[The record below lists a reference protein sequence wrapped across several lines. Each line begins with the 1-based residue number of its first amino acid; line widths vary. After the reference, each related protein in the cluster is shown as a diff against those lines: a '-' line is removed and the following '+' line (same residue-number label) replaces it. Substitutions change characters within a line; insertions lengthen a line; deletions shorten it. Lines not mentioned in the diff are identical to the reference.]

1 MFEGSTELRP
11 EGPVA
16 AGLLYPMLAPELEV
30 RTVTSIG
37 GRQRFALYHPGRD
50 TTCVLGETEL
60 KVAKLFDGRRSLEEV
75 AARALADH
83 RLRLSVDQLKK
94 FEERLRRLRLLDSA
108 VDDAPDLDPLSG
120 VQYGKI
126 RPAIYIR
133 LFSTNP
139 DEALDR
145 LLARFPFLVR
155 RGFFAVCLA
164 VVLAA
169 AGVLALSWQGFLA
182 ETPRL
187 PPRGF
192 DLVAVFLLLGLQG
205 VFHEGGHAL
214 GCKAFGVRVH
224 EVGLAIYFFL
234 LTAWTRPIQRQW
246 NRLPKA
252 QRLETILL
260 GPFGSLLVGA
270 LGVLVWRLSP
280 HGSVPGRLGML
291 AALSTPISTVPTML
305 PVFNGD
311 GYLLLTEYFN
321 RPGLRRRSWAYLRE
335 RLSRK
340 GGRPGQHARELPR
353 AERRLYLFVSIGTL
367 LGLVGIW
374 LALFGLVAYMVMR
387 ELAS

>member
-1 MFEGSTELRP
+1 
-11 EGPVA
+11 
-16 AGLLYPMLAPELEV
+16 
-30 RTVTSIG
+30 
-37 GRQRFALYHPGRD
+37 
-50 TTCVLGETEL
+50 
-60 KVAKLFDGRRSLEEV
+60 
-75 AARALADH
+75 
-83 RLRLSVDQLKK
+83 
-94 FEERLRRLRLLDSA
+94 
-108 VDDAPDLDPLSG
+108 
-120 VQYGKI
+120 
-126 RPAIYIR
+126 
-133 LFSTNP
+133 
-139 DEALDR
+139 
-145 LLARFPFLVR
+145 
-155 RGFFAVCLA
+155 
-164 VVLAA
+164 
-169 AGVLALSWQGFLA
+169 
-182 ETPRL
+182 
-187 PPRGF
+187 
-192 DLVAVFLLLGLQG
+192 VAVFLLLGLQG